1 MLVLVN
7 AEKIL
12 NFIMKI
18 IKGLPLLVKCIQY
31 INPSGYSESVI
42 PTSFLLVLKLYIYIY
57 IIGNISIQVNIV
69 NVLFQH
75 LFVGIKIIYLY
86 IYNYENRFSSSVNI
100 YRD

>member
-18 IKGLPLLVKCIQY
+18 TKGLPLLVKCIKY
-31 INPSGYSESVI
+31 IYTSEYSECYSNI
-42 PTSFLLVLKLYIYIY
+42 LLLVLKLYIYIY
-57 IIGNISIQVNIV
+57 
-69 NVLFQH
+69 
-75 LFVGIKIIYLY
+75 
-86 IYNYENRFSSSVNI
+86 NYENRVSSSVNM

>member
-12 NFIMKI
+12 YFIMKI
-18 IKGLPLLVKCIQY
+18 TKGLPLLVKCIKY
-31 INPSGYSESVI
+31 IKPSEYSESVI

-86 IYNYENRFSSSVNI
+86 IYIIMKTDLVLQ
-100 YRD
+100 